1 MVSKMGKSGMMGGKG
16 NAQQKQL
23 AAQMRK
29 NPNQVMQR
37 INQMDP
43 RMLQQM
49 GGKEAVMQMMQ
60 SMGNGGG
67 GMPDM
72 SAMMNSMGG
81 GGSGGMPDMASM
93 MQSMGAGGGMPPG
106 GGLPPGMDM
115 NSISQMMASMG
126 MGGPPP
132 QQPRR

>member
-1 MVSKMGKSGMMGGKG
+1 MMGG
-16 NAQQKQL
+16 NTAAQQKQL

-60 SMGNGGG
+60 SMGSGGGG

-72 SAMMNSMGG
+72 SAMMQQMSGMG
-81 GGSGGMPDMASM
+81 S
-93 MQSMGAGGGMPPG
+93 MPPG
-106 GGLPPGMDM
+106 MGSMPPGAAGLPPGMDM
-115 NSISQMMASMG
+115 NSISQMMQSMG
-126 MGGPPP
+126 MGGMGGA
-132 QQPRR
+132 PR